1 MWIPAFAGM
10 TAAGGSTQQMTPP
23 KSGLGCGPGPRYG
36 KVKGMA
42 LQPGQNG
49 FPEWLAYLHRV
60 VEAVDSGKS
69 VALGPSKQPPV
80 PPAVA
85 ATEASGAKVLYCA
98 PHPDDETLS
107 GVLALRMRLES
118 GARVTN
124 IAVTLGSG
132 AAQHERRRSEVASAC
147 RVLGFDL
154 VIPDVSGKHRRLSG
168 SDGEAVASLA
178 AGAPQAGLG
187 PVNLAAR
194 QSDPKGWAQR
204 VQRLAEIFDQEQP
217 EVVFA
222 PHADDFNTTH
232 IGTHY
237 LVTEALD
244 VHLSRRP
251 GASLV
256 FVETEF
262 WHEMAES
269 NLMVAVTPELAAI
282 QLVAAA
288 EHGGEMMRNPYH
300 LLHPC
305 RLMDNVRR
313 GSEVVGG
320 QGAAVQPFTFAELYR
335 VSFRRSG
342 EAIKPKPGGR
352 MLPPS
357 EKAGLDWLRQQFAT

>member
-1 MWIPAFAGM
+1 MASQPAA
-10 TAAGGSTQQMTPP
+10 
-23 KSGLGCGPGPRYG
+23 
-36 KVKGMA
+36 
-42 LQPGQNG
+42 NG
-49 FPEWLAYLHRV
+49 YSEWLTFLRCV
-60 VEAVDSGKS
+60 VDAVDSGRS
-69 VALGPSKQPPV
+69 IALGPSQKPPV
-80 PPAVA
+80 PSTVA
-85 ATEASGAKVLYCA
+85 QSQANGARVLYCA

-107 GVLALRMRLES
+107 GALALRMRLES

-124 IAVTLGSG
+124 VAVTLGSG
-132 AAQHERRRSEVASAC
+132 AAQHERRRGEVASAC

-154 VIPDVSGKHRRLSG
+154 VIPDVSGKHRRFSAN
-168 SDGEAVASLA
+168 DGELVASLA
-178 AGAPQAGLG
+178 ASSPQAGLG

-194 QSDPKGWAQR
+194 QSDAQGWALR

-232 IGTHY
+232 IGTHH

-244 VHLSRRP
+244 AHLSGR
-251 GASLV
+251 GDASVV
-256 FVETEF
+256 FIETEF
-262 WHEMAES
+262 WHEMAEP
-269 NLMVAVTPELAAI
+269 NLMVAVAPELAAI

-305 RLMDNVRR
+305 RLMNNVRR

-335 VSFRRSG
+335 VTLRRRG
-342 EAIKPKPGGR
+342 ATLKPKPGGR

-357 EKAGLDWLRQQFAT
+357 EKASLDWLRQQFPM

>member
-1 MWIPAFAGM
+1 M
-10 TAAGGSTQQMTPP
+10 
-23 KSGLGCGPGPRYG
+23 
-36 KVKGMA
+36 
-42 LQPGQNG
+42 
-49 FPEWLAYLHRV
+49 
-60 VEAVDSGKS
+60 
-69 VALGPSKQPPV
+69 
-80 PPAVA
+80 
-85 ATEASGAKVLYCA
+85 YCA

-107 GVLALRMRLES
+107 GALALRMRLES

-132 AAQHERRRSEVASAC
+132 AAQHERRRGEVASAC

-154 VIPDVSGKHRRLSG
+154 VIPDV
-168 SDGEAVASLA
+168 DGPNFRSRSKDGGAVIGFVRKP
-178 AGAPQAGLG
+178 AGGLG

-194 QSDPKGWAQR
+194 QSDPKGWDLR
-204 VQRLAEIFDQEQP
+204 VQRLAEIFDEEQP
-217 EVVFA
+217 EVVLT

-237 LVTEALD
+237 LVTEALE
-244 VHLSRRP
+244 VHFSRRP
-251 GASLV
+251 DASVV

-262 WHEMAES
+262 WHEMAEP

-320 QGAAVQPFTFAELYR
+320 QGAAVQLFTFAELYR
-335 VSFRRSG
+335 VSFRRRG
-342 EAIKPKPGGR
+342 ETIKPKPGGR

-357 EKAGLDWLRQQFAT
+357 EKAGLDWLRQQFLM

>member
-1 MWIPAFAGM
+1 MA
-10 TAAGGSTQQMTPP
+10 TQE
-23 KSGLGCGPGPRYG
+23 
-36 KVKGMA
+36 VA
-42 LQPGQNG
+42 NG
-49 FPEWLAYLHRV
+49 FPEWLAYLRRFAD
-60 VEAVDSGKS
+60 AVDSGRS
-69 VALGPSKQPPV
+69 IALGPSQKPPV

-85 ATEASGAKVLYCA
+85 ASEANGTKVLYCA

-118 GARVTN
+118 GARVAN
-124 IAVTLGSG
+124 VAVTLGSS
-132 AAQHERRRSEVASAC
+132 AAQHERRRREVASAC
-147 RVLGFDL
+147 QVVGFDL
-154 VIPDVSGKHRRLSG
+154 VIPGVDGTHSRLCWK
-168 SDGEAVASLA
+168 DGEAA
-178 AGAPQAGLG
+178 AGSGHGSALGKPANGLG

-194 QSDPKGWAQR
+194 EGDPKGWALR
-204 VQRLAEIFDQEQP
+204 VERLAEIFDREQP

-244 VHLSRRP
+244 AHLWRRDD
-251 GASLV
+251 ASVV

-262 WHEMAES
+262 WHEMAEP
-269 NLMVAVTPELAAI
+269 NLMVAITPELAAI

-335 VSFRRSG
+335 VSFRRRG
-342 EAIKPKPGGR
+342 EAVNPKPGGR

-357 EKAGLDWLRQQFAT
+357 EEASLDWLRQQFTR

>member
-1 MWIPAFAGM
+1 
-10 TAAGGSTQQMTPP
+10 
-23 KSGLGCGPGPRYG
+23 
-36 KVKGMA
+36 MA
-42 LQPGQNG
+42 SEPVANE
-49 FPEWLAYLHRV
+49 FSEWLAYLRRV
-60 VEAVDSGKS
+60 VEAVDSGRS
-69 VALGPSKQPPV
+69 IALGPSQQPPV
-80 PPAVA
+80 PPMVA
-85 ATEASGAKVLYCA
+85 ASEGHGAKVLYCA

-124 IAVTLGSG
+124 VAVTLGSG
-132 AAQHERRRSEVASAC
+132 ATQHERRRREVASAC

-154 VIPDVSGKHRRLSG
+154 VIPDVSGKHRRFSG
-168 SDGEAVASLA
+168 NDGEALASLA
-178 AGAPQAGLG
+178 AGSQQAGLG
-187 PVNLAAR
+187 PVNLATR
-194 QSDPKGWAQR
+194 QSDPKGWALR

-217 EVVFA
+217 EVVLA

-244 VHLSRRP
+244 AHLSRRP
-251 GASLV
+251 DASIV

-262 WHEMAES
+262 WHEMAEP

-288 EHGGEMMRNPYH
+288 EHGGEMARNPYH

-335 VSFRRSG
+335 VSFRRRG
-342 EAIKPKPGGR
+342 EALKPKPGGR

-357 EKAGLDWLRQQFAT
+357 EKASLDWLRQRFATAET

>member
-1 MWIPAFAGM
+1 MASQS
-10 TAAGGSTQQMTPP
+10 AA
-23 KSGLGCGPGPRYG
+23 
-36 KVKGMA
+36 
-42 LQPGQNG
+42 NG
-49 FPEWLAYLHRV
+49 FPEWLAYLGRV
-60 VEAVDSGKS
+60 VDAVDSGKS
-69 VALGPSKQPPV
+69 ISLGPSPKPLLPPM
-80 PPAVA
+80 VA
-85 ATEASGAKVLYCA
+85 ASPAKGPKVLYCA

-107 GVLALRMRLES
+107 GVLALRLSLES

-132 AAQHERRRSEVASAC
+132 AAQHERRRREVASAC

-154 VIPDVSGKHRRLSG
+154 VIPDVSGKHRRFSRT
-168 SDGEAVASLA
+168 EAEPL
-178 AGAPQAGLG
+178 AGAEVGSEPPAGLG
-187 PVNLAAR
+187 PINLAAR
-194 QSDPKGWAQR
+194 QADPQGWALR

-217 EVVFA
+217 EA
-222 PHADDFNTTH
+222 ILTPHGDDFNTTH

-237 LVTEALD
+237 LVTEALEL
-244 VHLSRRP
+244 HLSRRA
-251 GASLV
+251 GATVIL
-256 FVETEF
+256 VETEF
-262 WHEMAES
+262 WREMAEP

-320 QGAAVQPFTFAELYR
+320 QGAAAQPFTFAEIYR
-335 VSFRRSG
+335 VGFRRG
-342 EAIKPKPGGR
+342 REAVKPKPGGR

-357 EKAGLDWLRQQFAT
+357 ENASLDWLRQQFA

>member
-1 MWIPAFAGM
+1 MASQA
-10 TAAGGSTQQMTPP
+10 TP
-23 KSGLGCGPGPRYG
+23 
-36 KVKGMA
+36 
-42 LQPGQNG
+42 NG
-49 FPEWLAYLHRV
+49 FSEWLVYLRRV
-60 VEAVDSGKS
+60 VDTVYSGKGI
-69 VALGPSKQPPV
+69 ALGPSQKPPV
-80 PPAVA
+80 PPTVA
-85 ATEASGAKVLYCA
+85 ESEAKGVKVLYCA

-107 GVLALRMRLES
+107 GALALRLRLES

-124 IAVTLGSG
+124 IAVTLGSS
-132 AAQHERRRSEVASAC
+132 AAQHERRRGEVASAC
-147 RVLGFDL
+147 RVLGFNL
-154 VIPDVSGKHRRLSG
+154 VIPDV
-168 SDGEAVASLA
+168 DGPHARFAANDGGTPDHSEAGLKLA
-178 AGAPQAGLG
+178 QGFRPPSGLG

-244 VHLSRRP
+244 LHLSRRAD
-251 GASLV
+251 ASVV

-262 WHEMAES
+262 WHEMAEP
-269 NLMVAVTPELAAI
+269 NLMVAVTPEIAAV

-300 LLHPC
+300 LLHTC

-320 QGAAVQPFTFAELYR
+320 QGAAVQPFTFAELHR
-335 VSFRRSG
+335 VSFRRG
-342 EAIKPKPGGR
+342 GGAIKPQPGGR

-357 EKAGLDWLRQQFAT
+357 DRASLDWLRQQFQM